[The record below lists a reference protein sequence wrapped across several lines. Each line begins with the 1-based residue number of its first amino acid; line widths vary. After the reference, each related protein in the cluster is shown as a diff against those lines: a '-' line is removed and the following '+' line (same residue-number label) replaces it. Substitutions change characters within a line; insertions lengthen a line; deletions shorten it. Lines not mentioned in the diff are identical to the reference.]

1 MKAARLAL
9 FAATAVVAAG
19 CGSWNPLEW
28 SPLVT
33 LGFKNEPANKPTP
46 LGPINAALTPRA
58 VWSVKVGKS
67 LGYSFR
73 PVYAGGRIYTAAGDG
88 TISLLDEDTGKVVS
102 HIDTKKRVSGGVE
115 VGDGLIVVGTIKG
128 EVLAYDLSGKAL
140 WTQSLGGEVIAPAA
154 ISNKVVVVRTSDGR
168 IFGLGADDGK
178 RRWVF
183 QRAAPALLLRSESG
197 VLAIG
202 RDVVAGY
209 PNGKLIALDIDDGK
223 LTWEVSVSLPRGA
236 TELERIADVAGLPVI
251 DGNNVCAGAFQGKV
265 ACFEISSRN
274 MAWSRDLSTS
284 RTVAA
289 DKKNLYVV
297 DDSSAVHA
305 LDRSQGASV
314 WKQDKLLHRKLT
326 SPVLLDNRLFVGDY
340 QGYLHVLSPDNGE
353 LIGRFATDGTAIE
366 WIVPIAGALLVQT
379 AGGTVTMVRI

>member
-9 FAATAVVAAG
+9 LAAVGAVAAG
-19 CGSWNPLEW
+19 CSSWN
-28 SPLVT
+28 PLVT

-46 LGPINAALTPRA
+46 LAPINATLTPRA
-58 VWSVKVGKS
+58 IWTTKVGKS

-73 PVYAGGRIYTAAGDG
+73 PVYSGGRIYTASGDG
-88 TISLLDEDTGKVVS
+88 VISVLDEDSGKVVNQ
-102 HIDTKKRVSGGVE
+102 IDTKKRVSGGVE
-115 VGDGLIVVGTIKG
+115 VGDGLLVVGTIKG
-128 EVLAYDLSGKAL
+128 EVLAYDLNGKPL
-140 WTQSLGGEVIAPAA
+140 WTQALAGEVIAPAA
-154 ISNKVVVVRTSDGR
+154 ISNKVVVVRTADGR

-223 LTWEVSVSLPRGA
+223 LTWEVAVSLPRGA
-236 TELERIADVAGLPVI
+236 TELERIADVAGLPVV
-251 DGNNVCAGAFQGKV
+251 DGGNVCAGAFQGKV
-265 ACFEISSRN
+265 ACFEIASRN

-284 RTVAA
+284 RSIAA

-297 DDSSAVHA
+297 DDASAVHA

-314 WKQDKLLHRKLT
+314 WKQDKLLNRKLT
-326 SPVLLDNRLFVGDY
+326 SPVLLDGRLFVGDY
-340 QGYLHVLSPDNGE
+340 EGDLSVLSPENGE
-353 LIGRFATDGTAIE
+353 IIGRLATDGTAIE
-366 WIVPIAGALLVQT
+366 WIVPISGALIVQT
-379 AGGTVTMVRI
+379 AGGSVLMVRI